1 MKLLFLYGPPAVGKL
16 TVAEELVKLN
26 NYVLFHNHL
35 TQDLAKELYP
45 EFNEL
50 RFKLVDRIRLDI
62 FEYAAENDTDLV
74 FTYVY
79 DGGAY
84 DTKFVSDVVKTIRKR
99 GGTVQFVQLQAP
111 KEALLDRVDND
122 SRKQYHKLKDRE
134 KLRGFLESHP
144 VNPRVPYDNMLVID
158 TSKMS
163 AHDAAVRINECLR

>member
-26 NYVLFHNHL
+26 NHVLFHNHL

-79 DGGAY
+79 DGGSY
-84 DTKFVSDVVKTIRKR
+84 DTKFVGDVVKTIRKH

-122 SRKQYHKLKDRE
+122 SRKQFHKLKDRE

-144 VNPRVPYDNMLVID
+144 ANPRVPFDNVLVID
-158 TSKMS
+158 TDKMS
-163 AHDAAVRINECLR
+163 AHDAAVRINECIR